1 MSGVIAWFARNGV
14 AANLLM
20 VAILFA
26 GVWALLKPIATDVLP
41 DAQLEMISIT
51 VPYRGST
58 PVESEEGVVLR
69 IEEAVHDLQGIKHIH
84 SMAAPGAGTVTIEVE
99 TGFDTR
105 ELLEDVKARVAAI
118 STFPVETEK
127 AVITIPQLKVPV
139 LMVVLASDM
148 PEHGL
153 HRFGELMRD
162 EITNLP
168 GISQTQLLGVRPY
181 EISIEVSEDVL
192 ERYGLT
198 MGAISQAI
206 SRSSVDL
213 PAGSIKARHGNILLR
228 TKGQAYVAN
237 DFKPI
242 VVITNPDGS
251 RVTLDE
257 IATIK
262 DGFDETPMMVRFDGK
277 PCVLVQ
283 VSRVG
288 DQDSVKIADTVKEF
302 FQSEGKQLVPEGV
315 TVHFWGDS
323 SLIVSDRLET
333 LRSSAIYGFLLVLL
347 VLTMFLRPSLAFWI
361 ALGIPISLMGAI
373 ALMPMLGV
381 TFNLISLFGFILVLG
396 VVVDDAIVTGE
407 NIYRNFELQPDTE
420 TAAIVGAREVALPVI
435 FGVLTTVAA
444 FAPMLMVKGIAGKMF
459 APIPLVVI
467 PVLIFSLIES
477 KLILPAHLKHLRQF
491 ERAKDRIGLLERM
504 RRFFSEGLIQFAT
517 KIYQPALMWV
527 ARHRYTTGAAFV
539 ATLTILCSLVL
550 SNRVRWVFMPTVE
563 GDRVQ
568 VKLTMPDGTS
578 ANTTIAYLEQIT
590 EAAKELKADYYD
602 EAREG
607 SVITGIIAYTE
618 GESRGKVEIELL
630 PGQEREGI
638 VSVKELERQW
648 RKKVGI
654 LPGVEEL
661 RYSGEAGKHGG
672 GGAVVKVRLTGQNF
686 DELEA
691 AAEEVKAVLAKFP
704 NLTDVSD
711 SYEAGKEEVLLTI
724 KPEAEALGLTTN
736 DLARQTREAFF
747 GAEAQR
753 IQRGREDVR
762 VMVRYPR
769 DKRTSISQL
778 QRMRIRTRDGAE
790 VPFSAVAQARI
801 GKGYTS
807 IRRIDRNRAINVT
820 ADADKE
826 KVNMGAVQRKLAEE
840 LPLIIAKYPGMHH
853 SFEGEAREEKEAL
866 RSLFIGALFVMF
878 LIYSLLA
885 IPLKSYLQPL
895 IVMSVIPFGLG
906 GAIIGHMVMGFP
918 LSIISLF
925 GLLALAGVVVNDSL
939 VLVDYINARRAEGVE
954 LREAVRTAGRARF
967 RPIILTS
974 VTTFAALLPMMFETS
989 MQAQFLIP
997 MAISLGYGILF
1008 STLITLFLVPVNYLV
1023 LEDVKRAWR
1032 WYWSDDSP
1040 EKDRNEDGAGPGIEG
1055 ERL

>member
-1 MSGVIAWFARNGV
+1 MTGLIAWFARNAV

-20 VAILFA
+20 VGILFA
-26 GVWALLKPIATDVLP
+26 GVWAILKPIATDVLP
-41 DAQLEMISIT
+41 DAELELINIT

-69 IEEAVHDLQGIKHIH
+69 VEEAIHDLQGIEHIR
-84 SMAAPGAGTVTIEVE
+84 SVASPGAGTVNVEV
-99 TGFDTR
+99 DTDYDVR
-105 ELLEDVKARVAAI
+105 ILLDDIKSRVDAI
-118 STFPVETEK
+118 STFPAETEK
-127 AVITIPQLKVPV
+127 PIISIPQIKIPV
-139 LMVVLASDM
+139 LMVVFSADM

-153 HRFGELMRD
+153 HRLGELMRD

-168 GISQTQLLGVRPY
+168 GISQTRLLGVRPY
-181 EISIEVSEDVL
+181 EIAIEVPESVL

-198 MGAISQAI
+198 MGQISRAI

-213 PAGSIKARHGNILLR
+213 PAGSIKASHGNILLR

-237 DFKPI
+237 DFREI

-257 IATIK
+257 IATIT

-288 DQDSVKIADTVKEF
+288 DQDSVKIAETVKSF
-302 FQSEGKQLVPEGV
+302 FDGRGKELLPEGV
-315 TVHFWGDS
+315 TVHFWGDAS
-323 SLIVSDRLET
+323 RIVSDRLET
-333 LRSSAIYGFLLVLL
+333 LRSSALWGFGLVLL
-347 VLTMFLRPSLAFWI
+347 VLTLFLRPSLAFWI

-373 ALMPMLGV
+373 GLMPILGV

-407 NIYRNFELQPDTE
+407 NIFRHFKLQPDTE
-420 TAAIVGAREVALPVI
+420 TAAIVGAKEVALPVI

-444 FAPMLMVKGIAGKMF
+444 FAPMLLVKGVAGKMF
-459 APIPLVVI
+459 EAIPLVVI
-467 PVLIFSLIES
+467 PVLAFSLIES
-477 KLILPAHLKHLRQF
+477 KLILPAHLKHLRQR
-491 ERAKDRIGLLERM
+491 ERPKDRVGPLERL
-504 RRFFSEGLIQFAT
+504 RRFFSDGMESFAT
-517 KIYQPALMWV
+517 KIYEPALAKV
-527 ARHRYTTGAAFV
+527 ARHRYTVGAVFV
-539 ATLTILCSLVL
+539 AVLVILTSLVFT
-550 SNRVRWVFMPTVE
+550 NRVRFVFMPSVE
-563 GDRVQ
+563 DDRVR
-568 VKLTMPDGTS
+568 VRLAMPDGTS
-578 ANTTIAYLEQIT
+578 ADTTISYLERIT
-590 EAAKELKADYYD
+590 AAAQELKKEHYD
-602 EAREG
+602 EARET

-618 GESRGKVEIELL
+618 GEAAGKVEVELL
-630 PGQEREGI
+630 PGQEREGM
-638 VSVKELERQW
+638 VTVKELERQW
-648 RKKVGI
+648 REKVGI

-661 RYSGEAGKHGG
+661 RYSGEAHRGG
-672 GGAVVKVRLTGQNF
+672 GGAVVQVRLTGQSF

-691 AAEEVKAVLAKFP
+691 AAGEVKALLAKFP
-704 NLTDVSD
+704 HLSDIGD
-711 SYEAGKEEVLLTI
+711 SYEAGKEEVQLTI
-724 KPEAEALGLTTN
+724 KPEALALGLTTD

-769 DKRTSISQL
+769 DKRISISQL
-778 QRMRIRTRDGAE
+778 QRMRIRDRDGVE
-790 VPFSAVAQARI
+790 VPFSTVAEAKI
-801 GKGYTS
+801 DKGFTS
-807 IRRIDRNRAINVT
+807 IRRVDRNRAIIVT
-820 ADADKE
+820 ASADKD
-826 KVNMGAVQRKLAEE
+826 KANMGAVHSKLVEE
-840 LPLIIAKYPGMHH
+840 LPEIVSKYPGMHH
-853 SFEGEAREEKEAL
+853 SFEGEAREQEEAL
-866 RSLFIGALFVMF
+866 RSLAIGALFVLF

-895 IVMSVIPFGLG
+895 IVMSVIPFGLA
-906 GAIIGHMVMGFP
+906 GAILGHIIMGFP

-939 VLVDYINARRAEGVE
+939 VLVDYINKRRAEGVP
-954 LREAVRTAGRARF
+954 LRDAVRRAGRARF
-967 RPIILTS
+967 RAIMLTS
-974 VTTFAALLPMMFETS
+974 ITTFAALVPMMFETS

-1008 STLITLFLVPVNYLV
+1008 ATLITLFLVPVNYLI

-1032 WYWSDDSP
+1032 WYWSEGDSP
-1040 EKDRNEDGAGPGIEG
+1040 HGDGGSGAAHP
-1055 ERL
+1055 